1 LDDRQLQQQQ
11 QPTDKQTN
19 VKASLLPR
27 ELVRRRCEEL
37 DRRDSEK
44 LDNSC
49 SLSLSPS
56 HLRVKSKNRRILFLE
71 LLLQLL
77 LEVFICLAKN

>member
-44 LDNSC
+44 LDNGCSFNL
-49 SLSLSPS
+49 SLSL
-56 HLRVKSKNRRILFLE
+56 RIFGRNRKIE
-71 LLLQLL
+71 
-77 LEVFICLAKN
+77 ESIS